1 MLNMNTRKCNI
12 CKKSIDISE
21 SSSDDYFF
29 KQNGKGRTFF
39 HSQCYMEQ
47 QTHRKRKPLTEEE
60 CAFCIS
66 QIKSENEIQKLEEK
80 KSQKKNFVKDQLY
93 NFLSDMYDISFF
105 PKFFYIK
112 MDSVYKGEYKGLKK
126 PIPPEHLLDMWE
138 QKKSYLIKVYERN
151 RTHGK
156 EIDGLQRVYYDLAIL
171 LSKYDSYLKWKD
183 KQETVQLDK
192 NERERQAVDF
202 VNQQMVSKNI
212 QNNKVVNNIKN
223 INDKNI
229 DINSILD
236 DI

>member
-12 CKKSIDISE
+12 CKNLIDISE

-29 KQNGKGRTFF
+29 KQTGKVRTFF
-39 HSQCYMEQ
+39 HSQCYIEQ

-60 CAFCIS
+60 CAFYIS
-66 QIKSENEIQKLEEK
+66 QIKTENEILKSEEK
-80 KSQKKNFVKDQLY
+80 KTQEKRLMKDQLY
-93 NFLSDMYDISFF
+93 NFISDMYDISFF

-126 PIPPEHLLDMWE
+126 PVPPEHLLDMWE
-138 QKKSYLIKVYERN
+138 QKKSYLLKVHERN

-156 EIDGLQRVYYDLAIL
+156 EFDGLQRVYYDLAIL
-171 LSKYDSYLKWKD
+171 LSKYDSYLNWKD
-183 KQETVQLDK
+183 KQENVHM
-192 NERERQAVDF
+192 NRIERERNVVDF
-202 VNQQMVSKNI
+202 NNQKIVSKNI
-212 QNNKVVNNIKN
+212 PSNKAKNNVEN
-223 INDKNI
+223 NI

>member
-12 CKKSIDISE
+12 CKKLIDISE

-29 KQNGKGRTFF
+29 KQTGKVRTFF
-39 HSQCYMEQ
+39 HSRCYIEQ

-60 CAFCIS
+60 CAFYIS
-66 QIKSENEIQKLEEK
+66 QIKTENEILKSEEK
-80 KSQKKNFVKDQLY
+80 KTQEKRLVKDQLY
-93 NFLSDMYDISFF
+93 NFISDMYDISFF

-126 PIPPEHLLDMWE
+126 PVPPEHLLDMWE
-138 QKKSYLIKVYERN
+138 QKKSYLLKVYDRN

-171 LSKYDSYLKWKD
+171 LSKYDSYLSWKD
-183 KQETVQLDK
+183 KQENVHI
-192 NERERQAVDF
+192 NRIERERNAVDF
-202 VNQQMVSKNI
+202 NNQKIVSQNI
-212 QNNKVVNNIKN
+212 PNNNKVKNNVEN
-223 INDKNI
+223 NI

>member
-1 MLNMNTRKCNI
+1 MLNINTRKCNI
-12 CKKSIDISE
+12 CKKLIDISE

-29 KQNGKGRTFF
+29 KQTGKVRKFF

-60 CAFCIS
+60 CAFYIS
-66 QIKSENEIQKLEEK
+66 QIKTENEILKSEDNKAQKMTI
-80 KSQKKNFVKDQLY
+80 VKDQLY
-93 NFLSDMYDISFF
+93 SFISDMYDISFF

-126 PIPPEHLLDMWE
+126 PVPPEHLLDMWE
-138 QKKSYLIKVYERN
+138 QKKSYLLKIYERN

-156 EIDGLQRVYYDLAIL
+156 EIDGIQRVYYDLAIL
-171 LSKYDSYLKWKD
+171 LSKYDSYLTWKD
-183 KQETVQLDK
+183 KQENVHM
-192 NERERQAVDF
+192 NRIERERNVVDF
-202 VNQQMVSKNI
+202 NNQKIVSKNI
-212 QNNKVVNNIKN
+212 PNNKAKNNIEN
-223 INDKNI
+223 NI

>member
-1 MLNMNTRKCNI
+1 MININTRKCNI
-12 CKKSIDISE
+12 CKKLIDISE

-29 KQNGKGRTFF
+29 KQTGKVRTFF

-47 QTHRKRKPLTEEE
+47 QTHKKRKPLTEEE

-66 QIKSENEIQKLEEK
+66 QIKTENEILKSEEK
-80 KSQKKNFVKDQLY
+80 KTQEKRLVKDQLY
-93 NFLSDMYDISFF
+93 NFISDMYDISFF
-105 PKFFYIK
+105 PKFFYVK

-126 PIPPEHLLDMWE
+126 PVPPEHLLDMWE
-138 QKKSYLIKVYERN
+138 QKKSYLLKIYERN

-171 LSKYDSYLKWKD
+171 LSKYDSYLSWKD
-183 KQETVQLDK
+183 KQENVQMDEQ
-192 NERERQAVDF
+192 ERKRHAVDF
-202 VNQQMVSKNI
+202 NNQKVVSRNI
-212 QNNKVVNNIKN
+212 PNNNKVRNNVGN
-223 INDKNI
+223 NNI

>member
-1 MLNMNTRKCNI
+1 MININTRKCNI
-12 CKKSIDISE
+12 CKKLIDISE

-29 KQNGKGRTFF
+29 KQTGKVRTFF

-47 QTHRKRKPLTEEE
+47 QTHKKRKPLTEEE

-66 QIKSENEIQKLEEK
+66 QIKTENEILKSEEK
-80 KSQKKNFVKDQLY
+80 KTQEKRLVKDQLY
-93 NFLSDMYDISFF
+93 NFISDMYDISFF
-105 PKFFYIK
+105 PKFFYVK

-126 PIPPEHLLDMWE
+126 PVPPEHLLDMWE
-138 QKKSYLIKVYERN
+138 QKKSYLLKVHERN

-171 LSKYDSYLKWKD
+171 LSKYDSYLSWKD
-183 KQETVQLDK
+183 KQENVQM
-192 NERERQAVDF
+192 NEQERKRHAVDF
-202 VNQQMVSKNI
+202 NNQKVVSQNI
-212 QNNKVVNNIKN
+212 PNNNKVRNNVGN
-223 INDKNI
+223 NNI

>member
-1 MLNMNTRKCNI
+1 MLNINTRKCNI
-12 CKKSIDISE
+12 CKKLIDISE

-29 KQNGKGRTFF
+29 KQTGKVRKFF

-60 CAFCIS
+60 CAFYIS
-66 QIKSENEIQKLEEK
+66 QIKTENEILKLEDNK
-80 KSQKKNFVKDQLY
+80 AQKMTIVKDQLY
-93 NFLSDMYDISFF
+93 SFISDMYDISFF

-126 PIPPEHLLDMWE
+126 PVPPEHLLDMWE
-138 QKKSYLIKVYERN
+138 QKKSYLLKIYERN

-171 LSKYDSYLKWKD
+171 LSKYDSYLSWKD
-183 KQETVQLDK
+183 KQENVQMDEQ
-192 NERERQAVDF
+192 ERKRHAVDF
-202 VNQQMVSKNI
+202 NNQKVVSRNI
-212 QNNKVVNNIKN
+212 PNNNKVRNNVGN
-223 INDKNI
+223 NNI